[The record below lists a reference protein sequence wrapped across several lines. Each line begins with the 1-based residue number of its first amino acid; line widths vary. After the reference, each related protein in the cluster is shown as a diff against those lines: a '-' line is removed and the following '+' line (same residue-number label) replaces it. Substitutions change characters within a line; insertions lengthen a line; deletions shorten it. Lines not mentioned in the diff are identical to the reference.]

1 MQGDLTMKTKHKTP
15 LRAHTFRAAMF
26 CLCLAAF
33 SGCSNMNTT
42 QQRTLSGA
50 AIGAGVGTVG
60 TIMTG
65 GCVSCGAAIGTAA
78 GAGAGYV
85 YDQSKK

>member
-1 MQGDLTMKTKHKTP
+1 VQRLP
-15 LRAHTFRAAMF
+15 V
-26 CLCLAAF
+26 LAAACVILL
-33 SGCSNMNTT
+33 SACSDMSRT

-60 TIMTG
+60 TAMTG
-65 GCVSCGAAIGTAA
+65 GCVSCGAAIGAGI

-85 YDQSKK
+85 IDRMEK